1 MWVDLLHLH
10 RVSIEDDFFAIGGH
24 SLMAVQLLARVR
36 ERFQVE
42 LSLDVVFGGRF
53 TIAALAEA
61 IEMCEIRQAGDA
73 ADELLAELENLSD
86 EEVRALLRG

>member
-1 MWVDLLHLH
+1 
-10 RVSIEDDFFAIGGH
+10 VSIEDDFFAIGGH

-36 ERFQVE
+36 ERFQAE
-42 LSLDVVFGGRF
+42 LSLDVVFGGSF